1 MNSKNLWRRVLG
13 SVLTLSDLVVAIF
26 AFFGGMN
33 MFNINVP
40 AAVGTLLGGTIVLVL
55 SIGLWTGNR
64 YMQITR
70 IAIYLCGLVVA
81 ALSFSVIGLAK
92 GISAVWPM
100 PVILVLFLF
109 VCCLSFLQLRLWQR
123 NEA

>member
-1 MNSKNLWRRVLG
+1 MFPRQSALCSWNHS
-13 SVLTLSDLVVAIF
+13 A
-26 AFFGGMN
+26 GM
-33 MFNINVP
+33 
-40 AAVGTLLGGTIVLVL
+40 

-70 IAIYLCGLVVA
+70 IAIIPVRLGGRRTIIKRYRLGERY
-81 ALSFSVIGLAK
+81 F
-92 GISAVWPM
+92 AVWPM